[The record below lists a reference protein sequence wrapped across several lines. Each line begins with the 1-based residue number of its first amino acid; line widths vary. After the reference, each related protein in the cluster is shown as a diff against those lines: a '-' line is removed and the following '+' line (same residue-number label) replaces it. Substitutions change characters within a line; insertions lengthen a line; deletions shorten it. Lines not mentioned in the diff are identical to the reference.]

1 MINKYRFT
9 LLFTLILITKIYA
22 QQTTF
27 GKISYMKA
35 TNISGKQRM
44 LSQRIAKVFLVRK
57 AGAHSPEL
65 SKEYNSSIQLFT
77 RNLSILESNSKNSS
91 SKIKASI
98 KKEQMQWNLFKS
110 KLQTP
115 TSTVSEIISL
125 SNNLLIKSNNLVLA
139 IEEESKYNNEFN
151 NNTSNDQ
158 LRVETINLSGKQRM
172 LSQRLCLYYAACRL
186 YKKEKIQEID
196 WVDITA
202 NELAVKE
209 TSKNS
214 KELLRRL
221 HVKEGEKVLEGAE
234 AFLLLW
240 KKIPKYKFLYN
251 FFRLPIIFSIFSF
264 TYEIVAFFLYLKNK
278 KQLKN

>member
-1 MINKYRFT
+1 
-9 LLFTLILITKIYA
+9 
-22 QQTTF
+22 
-27 GKISYMKA
+27 MK
-35 TNISGKQRM
+35 
-44 LSQRIAKVFLVRK
+44 V
-57 AGAHSPEL
+57 
-65 SKEYNSSIQLFT
+65 Y
-77 RNLSILESNSKNSS
+77 
-91 SKIKASI
+91 
-98 KKEQMQWNLFKS
+98 
-110 KLQTP
+110 
-115 TSTVSEIISL
+115 
-125 SNNLLIKSNNLVLA
+125 
-139 IEEESKYNNEFN
+139 FN
-151 NNTSNDQ
+151 NSCKICKAD
-158 LRVETINLSGKQRM
+158 ID
-172 LSQRLCLYYAACRL
+172 L

-202 NELAVKE
+202 NESAVKE